1 MELCRILVL
10 AVVFLET
17 SSTITSSTRG
27 VLLQQQQQRLVSF
40 GEDGSATPGVVMM
53 GGGGHHQQQQQQSEG
68 TTTGLRNRQKLIHT
82 NGLKSHIIRYLNR
95 SESEQSSSSSHGNG
109 QRPEVGRKKG
119 ATHNNDLRRDNR
131 SRTEERKHKIISF
144 GEKG

>member
-1 MELCRILVL
+1 MCRILVL
-10 AVVFLET
+10 SVVFFET

-27 VLLQQQQQRLVSF
+27 VLLQQLQQRPLSF

-53 GGGGHHQQQQQQSEG
+53 GGGHHHQQQSEG
-68 TTTGLRNRQKLIHT
+68 TTTGRRHRQKQLHE
-82 NGLKSHIIRYLNR
+82 NGLKSHIMRYLNL
-95 SESEQSSSSSHGNG
+95 SESQLSTLSFGNG

-119 ATHNNDLRRDNR
+119 ATGINDFRRDNR
-131 SRTEERKHKIISF
+131 SRTEERKHKIIAF